1 MDLNVKSAPFSVER
15 LRALLSNCEVKTPLS
30 LRSPAGRLKR
40 TMPGSAFFGLLAFA
54 VFGLSAIF
62 QLVSDKWMGIT
73 VVMGLTLVCT
83 LLLDSVRSRL
93 RPSMFRVVVGLVSGI
108 GLYVATLGVI
118 AVLPF
123 VWPEWELS
131 ARTLYSWKA
140 GHSTLFLASTCSMI
154 VLAEELL
161 WRGVV
166 TRFLMERLGSGWGVV
181 AGAIFYTLAHW
192 STFNPLLLLA
202 AFGCGVFW
210 GWLYAATDNLIVPF
224 VSHLLWDVLLLFV
237 SSPLGKVS

>member
-1 MDLNVKSAPFSVER
+1 MQAALKKLLT
-15 LRALLSNCEVKTPLS
+15 LRW
-30 LRSPAGRLKR
+30 PAGRLKK
-40 TMPGSAFFGLLAFA
+40 TIPGFAFFGLLAFG
-54 VFGLSAIF
+54 VFGLSAVF
-62 QLVSDKWMGIT
+62 HLASDKWMGIT
-73 VVMGLTLVCT
+73 VVMGITLACT

-93 RPSMFRVVVGLVSGI
+93 RPSMRHVVVGLVSGM
-108 GLYVATLGVI
+108 GLYGATLGI
-118 AVLPF
+118 TAVLPL

-166 TRFLMERLGSGWGVV
+166 TRFLMERLGSGWGIV
-181 AGAIFYTLAHW
+181 AGSIVYTFAHLA
-192 STFNPLLLLA
+192 TLNPLLLLA
-202 AFGCGVFW
+202 AFGCGLFW
-210 GWLYAATDNLIVPF
+210 GWLYAAADNVIVPF
-224 VSHLLWDVLLLFV
+224 ASHLLWDVLLLFV